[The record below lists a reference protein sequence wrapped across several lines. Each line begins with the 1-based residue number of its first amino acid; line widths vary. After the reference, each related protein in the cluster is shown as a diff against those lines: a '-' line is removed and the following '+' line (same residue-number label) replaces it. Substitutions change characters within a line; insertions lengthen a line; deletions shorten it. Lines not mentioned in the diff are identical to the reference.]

1 MMKMM
6 VPMTTNKPAMDKAK
20 SVVAVIGAGLMGH
33 GIAQVF
39 ARAGHPVVITDPD
52 ASVLNLALARVR
64 RNLQDEG
71 VDPDPVLAMI
81 SVDPYLDAAV
91 AYADLVI
98 EAAPEKRELKQQLF
112 AQIAEAAPSHAI
124 LASNTSV
131 IPITRIGES
140 LNDEARSRLVGT
152 HWWNPPHLV
161 PLVEVVRTGFTSDAV
176 FQAMF
181 DWLAAVGKQ
190 PVKVH
195 RDVTGF
201 IGNRLQHALWR
212 EAIGL
217 VEDGVC
223 DAEAIDLVV
232 KNSFG
237 MRMPV
242 LGPMENADL
251 VGLELTRA
259 VHRVLFPELK
269 TNAAPSPLLDSLINA
284 GRIGMKT
291 GQGLRSWAPA
301 EVEAVHQQLAAHLL
315 DMRDRR
321 LLSESRLPEAS

>member
-1 MMKMM
+1 
-6 VPMTTNKPAMDKAK
+6 MDKMK
-20 SVVAVIGAGLMGH
+20 SVAVIGAGLMGH

-39 ARAGHPVVITDPD
+39 AQAGHRVVITDPD
-52 ASVLNLALARVR
+52 PAVLGVALARVGK
-64 RNLQDEG
+64 NLEG
-71 VDPDPVLAMI
+71 QGIDPAPVLARMGI
-81 SVDPYLDAAV
+81 NSSLEAAV
-91 AYADLVI
+91 ARAALVI
-98 EAAPEKRELKQQLF
+98 EAVPEKLELKQRLF
-112 AQIAEAAPSHAI
+112 AQVAAAAPAHAI

-131 IPITRIGES
+131 IPITRIGEA
-140 LNDEARSRLVGT
+140 LDPEARARLVGA

-161 PLVEVVRTGFTSDAV
+161 PLVEVVRTAFTRDDV
-176 FQAMF
+176 FETMF
-181 DWLAAVGKQ
+181 EWLAAVGKR

-212 EAIGL
+212 EALGL

-251 VGLELTRA
+251 VGLELTRD
-259 VHRVLFPELK
+259 VHRVLFPDLK
-269 TNAAPSPLLDSLINA
+269 SNTAPSPLLDRLIA
-284 GRIGMKT
+284 DGHAGMKS
-291 GQGLRSWAPA
+291 GQGLLGWTAGEA
-301 EVEAVHQQLAAHLL
+301 EAVHARLAAHLI
-315 DMRDRR
+315 DMLQR
-321 LLSESRLPEAS
+321 SKN

>member
-1 MMKMM
+1 
-6 VPMTTNKPAMDKAK
+6 MDNSK
-20 SVVAVIGAGLMGH
+20 SFADRSVTVVGAGLMGH

-39 ARAGHPVVITDPD
+39 AQSGHRVVITDPD
-52 ASVLNLALARVR
+52 AAVLGVALARVGK
-64 RNLQDEG
+64 NLQGLG
-71 VDPDPVLAMI
+71 VEPAPVLARMTLE
-81 SVDPYLDAAV
+81 SSLETAV
-91 AYADLVI
+91 RDADLVV
-98 EAAPEKRELKQQLF
+98 EAAPEKLALKQGLF
-112 AQIAEAAPSHAI
+112 ARIAAAAPAHAI

-131 IPITRIGES
+131 IPITRIGEA
-140 LNDEARSRLVGT
+140 LDADARARLVGT

-161 PLVEVVRTGFTSDAV
+161 PLVEVVRSAYTREDV
-176 FQAMF
+176 FDTVF
-181 DWLAAVGKQ
+181 DWLAMVGKR

-212 EAIGL
+212 EALGL

-237 MRMPV
+237 LRMPV

-251 VGLELTRA
+251 VGLELTRD

-269 TNAAPSPLLDSLINA
+269 SDTTPSPLLDRLIEE
-284 GRIGMKT
+284 GHTGMKS
-291 GQGLRSWAPA
+291 GQGLFAWPA
-301 EVEAVHQQLAAHLL
+301 AEAQAVHERLAAHLI
-315 DMRDRR
+315 D
-321 LLSESRLPEAS
+321 LLNPGEE

>member
-1 MMKMM
+1 MA
-6 VPMTTNKPAMDKAK
+6 AMNPVKT
-20 SVVAVIGAGLMGH
+20 VAVIGAGLMGH

-39 ARAGHPVVITDPD
+39 AQAGHPVVITDRD
-52 ASVLNLALARVR
+52 ADVLSIALARVR
-64 RNLQDEG
+64 RNLEEEG
-71 VDPDPVLAMI
+71 ADPAPVLALM

-91 AYADLVI
+91 ANADLVI
-98 EAAPEKRELKQQLF
+98 EAAPEQLELKQRLF
-112 AQIAEAAPSHAI
+112 AQIAEAAPAHAI

-131 IPITRIGES
+131 IPITRIGERLS
-140 LNDEARSRLVGT
+140 DEARSRLLGT

-161 PLVEVVRTGFTSDAV
+161 PLVEVVRTEFTRDAV
-176 FQAMF
+176 FNAVF
-181 DWLAAVGKQ
+181 DWLAAVGKR
-190 PVKVH
+190 PVKVN

-201 IGNRLQHALWR
+201 IGNRLQHAMWR

-223 DAEAIDLVV
+223 DAEAIDVVV

-269 TNAAPSPLLDSLINA
+269 TNAEPSPLLDRLIGA
-284 GRIGMKT
+284 GSMGMKS
-291 GQGLRSWAPA
+291 GQGLRTWTAGSA
-301 EVEAVHQQLAAHLL
+301 EAVHRQLAAHLVEA
-315 DMRDRR
+315 RDKE
-321 LLSESRLPEAS
+321 LMMTNGGASGT

>member
-1 MMKMM
+1 
-6 VPMTTNKPAMDKAK
+6 
-20 SVVAVIGAGLMGH
+20 MGH

-39 ARAGHPVVITDPD
+39 ARAGHPVILTDPD
-52 ASVLNLALARVR
+52 AAVLGVALARVG
-64 RNLQDEG
+64 RNLQDEEIE
-71 VDPDPVLAMI
+71 PASILSRM
-81 SVDPYLDAAV
+81 SVEVRLDAAV
-91 AYADLVI
+91 AGADLVI
-98 EAAPEKRELKQQLF
+98 EAVPERLDLKQALF
-112 AQIAEAAPSHAI
+112 AQVARAAPEHAI

-140 LNDEARSRLVGT
+140 LSDEARSRLLGT

-161 PLVEVVRTGFTSDAV
+161 PLVEVIRTEFTRDAV
-176 FQAMF
+176 FNDTF
-181 DWLAAVGKQ
+181 EWLRAAGKL

-217 VEDGVC
+217 IEDGVC
-223 DAEAIDLVV
+223 DAESIDLVV

-237 MRMPV
+237 LRMPV

-259 VHRVLFPELK
+259 VHQVLFPELK
-269 TNAAPSPLLDSLINA
+269 STTRSAPLLDRLIDA
-284 GRIGMKT
+284 GHVGMKS
-291 GQGLRSWAPA
+291 GQGLRSWTADEA
-301 EVEAVHQQLAAHLL
+301 EAVCSQLADHLIK
-315 DMRDRR
+315 MRDQQI
-321 LLSESRLPEAS
+321 A